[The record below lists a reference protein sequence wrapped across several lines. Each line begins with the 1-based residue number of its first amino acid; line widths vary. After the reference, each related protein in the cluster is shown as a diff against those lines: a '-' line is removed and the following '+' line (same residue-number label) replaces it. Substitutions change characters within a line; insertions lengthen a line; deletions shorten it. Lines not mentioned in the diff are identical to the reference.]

1 MITQESKSIRNGIGT
16 NTLRLPF
23 GPANASTDCL
33 SDLEESYS
41 VDIIILAL
49 RTMDSTT
56 STLLLFSL

>member
-49 RTMDSTT
+49 
-56 STLLLFSL
+56 